1 LGAVLSVILMASCSD
16 GEYKPVGG
24 RDFDYERTST
34 IQAGTSTATL
44 IAALGQP
51 VKRSALADG
60 SEEWRYELLLER
72 TSGISFGIHITV
84 SHQRRKQEAVFII
97 RNGLVVAAHVDDQ
110 LL

>member
-1 LGAVLSVILMASCSD
+1 MASCSD

-51 VKRSALADG
+51 VKRAALADG
-60 SEEWRYELLLER
+60 SEEWRYSLLLER
-72 TSGISFGIHITV
+72 TSGISFGINITV
-84 SHQRRKQEAVFII
+84 SHQRRKKEAEFIY
-97 RNGLVVAAHVDDQ
+97 RKDLGEAAHVADQ